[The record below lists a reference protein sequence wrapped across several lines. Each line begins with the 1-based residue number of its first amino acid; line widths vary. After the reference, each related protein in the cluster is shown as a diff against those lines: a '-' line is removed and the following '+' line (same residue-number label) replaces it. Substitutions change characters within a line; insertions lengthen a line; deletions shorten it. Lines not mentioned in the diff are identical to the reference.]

1 MRPDPIDNFGILLG
15 IRLDSDRDRR
25 TLTWLRRLKSDDE
38 IQAAAQTVADSGR
51 RVYVSNVVKQLG
63 LAEVVKLAQLEQEPQ
78 PQPAR
83 PEPGQPGPEAEAARA
98 REKLRNLAQEYR
110 ARIGPG
116 GANKRI

>member
-1 MRPDPIDNFGILLG
+1 MSDEHYGIL
-15 IRLDSDRDRR
+15 IESDRDRR
-25 TLTWLRRLKSDDE
+25 TLAWLRRLKSDDE

-63 LAEVVKLAQLEQEPQ
+63 MAEVVKLAQLEQEPQ

-83 PEPGQPGPEAEAARA
+83 PEPGPEAAQA
-98 REKLRNLAQEYR
+98 REKLRHLAQEYR
-110 ARIGPG
+110 ARIGPR